1 MYSLFAGPYLQSF
14 LDISLVVVCCR
25 QMTLPYSLQWQ
36 QAFSWS
42 QNWNLWFKFHP
53 TYGIPIDFKIL
64 LDVFWNSLKCYD
76 RERGMAWN
84 LYETVNINFPFV
96 SWRCHW
102 VLMFT
107 ALLRQAV
114 ESRDQHPFK
123 TLSGK
128 RKIHIISESFPWWT
142 TTHSLRGTRSIWN

>member
-1 MYSLFAGPYLQSF
+1 M
-14 LDISLVVVCCR
+14 CCR
-25 QMTLPYSLQWQ
+25 QITLPYILPWQ

-42 QNWNLWFKFHP
+42 QNWNLWFKFHL

-123 TLSGK
+123 TLATIKNTVIPFVCLHNFAYALFPVSQEKIKTMLIQTFERTKKEYYGSFDSG
-128 RKIHIISESFPWWT
+128 
-142 TTHSLRGTRSIWN
+142 